1 MQPEEVVN
9 VGTVIIEK
17 EAVAIVTKAII
28 NEEVAAVA
36 AINVIH

>member
-9 VGTVIIEK
+9 VGTVNIAK
-17 EAVAIVTKAII
+17 GAVVIVTKVII

-36 AINVIH
+36 AINAIH